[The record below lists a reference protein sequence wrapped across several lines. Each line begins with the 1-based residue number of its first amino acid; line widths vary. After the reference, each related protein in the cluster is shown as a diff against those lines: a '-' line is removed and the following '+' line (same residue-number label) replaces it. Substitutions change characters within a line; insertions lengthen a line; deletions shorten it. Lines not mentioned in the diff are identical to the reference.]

1 MAARFFRLVP
11 ATCMDGIDAAALDLP
26 TSQPVMIATHSN
38 ACPASP
44 P

>member
-26 TSQPVMIATHSN
+26 PVNPS
-38 ACPASP
+38 
-44 P
+44 